1 MIKLNEVE
9 MTLREI
15 NNTIGYYRRKK
26 IACEEAIKKLEEE
39 REELRK
45 KYNLGVD

>member
-1 MIKLNEVE
+1 

-15 NNTIGYYRRKK
+15 NNSIGYYRRKK
-26 IACEEAIKKLEEE
+26 IACEEAIEKLEEE

>member
-1 MIKLNEVE
+1 MNEVE

-15 NNTIGYYRRKK
+15 NNSIGYYRRKK
-26 IACEEAIKKLEEE
+26 IACEEAIEELEEE
-39 REELRK
+39 REKLRK